1 MSGRKT
7 FVACYT
13 FAHAYIPMDLELN
26 GWTWPPRLTL
36 PEWGRLGWAWL
47 HTLAITYPRRPIGYD
62 QRVVG
67 YRIWNFVSHLP
78 CWECRQHA
86 TQFVLS
92 YPPDT
97 RSTHTLQRWAWNFH
111 NAVNLRLGKPLVSFS
126 EYQRIYARAIQAAG
140 AY

>member
-1 MSGRKT
+1 
-7 FVACYT
+7 
-13 FAHAYIPMDLELN
+13 MDLEQN
-26 GWTWPPRLTL
+26 GWAWPPQLSL

-47 HTLAITYPRRPIGYD
+47 HTLAITYPHRPTDYD
-62 QRVVG
+62 RRVVSL
-67 YRIWNFVSHLP
+67 RIWNFVSHLP
-78 CWECRQHA
+78 CWECQRHA
-86 TQFVLS
+86 TQFVRS

-126 EYQRIYARAIQAAG
+126 GYQRIYARLIRAAG